1 MKRLTFVLLA
11 ALFTS
16 VATAGPPEYSGVV
29 VRGTTPA
36 LYVFVDEDSDLVAA
50 FGGDPYLICSG
61 NFDEDDI
68 DWIAWQDMN
77 MPNGFRWV
85 TINKGRDV
93 QTFLYRLSQFAES
106 AGFCEGVLAG
116 VAPFGT
122 LEVNFR
128 YQDNDYP
135 AAENCEFKEN
145 FNTYGWTFEGP
156 LYSDDGRKRQF
167 SGRVR
172 QVWDCDTSR
181 IVHVDTKL
189 LLTK

>member
-1 MKRLTFVLLA
+1 MAMKRLALVLLV
-11 ALFTS
+11 ALFSS
-16 VATAGPPEYSGVV
+16 VATAVPPEFSGVV

-36 LYVFVDEDSDLVAA
+36 LYVFGDGDSGLVAA

-77 MPNGFRWV
+77 MPDGYRWV
-85 TINKGRDV
+85 TINKGSNV
-93 QTFLYRLSQFAES
+93 QTFLYRLSEFAEY
-106 AGFCEGVLAG
+106 GDFCEAVLDG

-135 AAENCEFKEN
+135 GADNCEFKEN
-145 FNTYGWTFEGP
+145 FNSFGYSFEGP
-156 LYSDDGRKRQF
+156 LYSNYGRKQQF

-172 QVWDCDTSR
+172 HVWDCDTSR
-181 IVHVDTKL
+181 T
-189 LLTK
+189 